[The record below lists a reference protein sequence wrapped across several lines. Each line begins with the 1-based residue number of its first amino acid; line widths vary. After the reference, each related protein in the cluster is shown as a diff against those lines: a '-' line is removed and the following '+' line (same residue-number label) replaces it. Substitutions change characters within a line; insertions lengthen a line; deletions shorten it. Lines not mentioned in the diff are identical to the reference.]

1 MGAISKLFK
10 AGAKVAKKSNKS
22 KSKLIK
28 TVKQDLK
35 NKTAKKMLNRVK
47 GAAAIGAAGNIG
59 LGVYAYNKNKNN
71 TPVVKQVLNR
81 AKAASKKSNK

>member
-10 AGAKVAKKSNKS
+10 AGTKVAKKSNKA

-71 TPVVKQVLNR
+71 TPVAKQVLNR
-81 AKAASKKSNK
+81 AKTASKKK